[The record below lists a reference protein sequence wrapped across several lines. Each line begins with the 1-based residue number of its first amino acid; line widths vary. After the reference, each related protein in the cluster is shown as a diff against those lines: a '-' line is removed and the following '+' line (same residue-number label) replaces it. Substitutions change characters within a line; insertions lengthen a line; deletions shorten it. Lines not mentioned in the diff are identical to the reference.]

1 MNDWRNLIHLD
12 NCKEV
17 IRLTMNDMIGI
28 YMKELQYIEDGKKTL
43 GLNPNNDD
51 GVIESHTMLTR
62 FTEYG
67 INKENEHNLSSS
79 EVGDSEVRFLKKLI
93 SFCKSHIM
101 TLRDTSF
108 YSMTAEKL
116 DMLAVVLN
124 DNIDFL
130 SELNEHDPDPATTL
144 YIEDCEEALSYIQR
158 LPREN

>member
-1 MNDWRNLIHLD
+1 
-12 NCKEV
+12 
-17 IRLTMNDMIGI
+17 MNDMIGI

-51 GVIESHTMLTR
+51 DDVYEVPSIESHTMLN
-62 FTEYG
+62 G

-93 SFCKSHIM
+93 SFCKSHIT